1 MCLDLL
7 WEERPL
13 SLPLSPAS
21 LTRLNSVGKQLTFA
35 TAGRE
40 RERRKGDSESVGSAA
55 NNCIQ
60 LHRSYTVMQAS
71 SHVFSQQ
78 EAELSLHFAFGNE
91 FISVVNTVE
100 CFFIS
105 SLAHSLFVYYIRF
118 GHSQLLSLKFS

>member
-1 MCLDLL
+1 MPRLGLGGAA
-7 WEERPL
+7 P
-13 SLPLSPAS
+13 LPLSSCCDLPEFRWQTADVCAS
-21 LTRLNSVGKQLTFA
+21 REGQRER
-35 TAGRE
+35 RE
-40 RERRKGDSESVGSAA
+40 RESKSVGSAA
-55 NNCIQ
+55 NNT
-60 LHRSYTVMQAS
+60 SYTVLQAS

-105 SLAHSLFVYYIRF
+105 SLSLLSLSPFFFLHYIRF

>member
-1 MCLDLL
+1 MCLALV

-13 SLPLSPAS
+13 SLPPLAVTC
-21 LTRLNSVGKQLTFA
+21 LDSVGKQLTFA
-35 TAGRE
+35 PAERDRE
-40 RERRKGDSESVGSAA
+40 RERRERESKSVGSAA
-55 NNCIQ
+55 NNT
-60 LHRSYTVMQAS
+60 SYTVLQAS

-105 SLAHSLFVYYIRF
+105 SLSLLSLSSFFFLHYIRF